1 LGFDVEPCPFA
12 LRAGLVPIATV
23 MRRLLTGYAQQF
35 NRRHHRHGQLFQNRY
50 KSILCEEDSYLLELV
65 RYIHLNPLRVGLA
78 KDLRQLRFYR
88 YSGHA
93 VLMGTLE
100 YNWQKK
106 DDVLRLFGE
115 TESQGRS
122 RYAPF
127 VAMGVNQGRRPE
139 LVGGGLLR
147 SIGGWSALKV
157 QLSQDM
163 RIKGDERI
171 LGSGDFV
178 ERVIR
183 GADEE
188 LEQKALL
195 KRQGF
200 DLEALLRKVADYYK
214 IDMDGL
220 KTGIKE
226 RSIVKARY
234 VLCYLAVRKLKMTAT
249 EVALK
254 LNITPSAVS
263 KAVIRGQ
270 SILRQAG
277 VEETLIK
284 C

>member
-1 LGFDVEPCPFA
+1 
-12 LRAGLVPIATV
+12 VPIATV

-50 KSILCEEDSYLLELV
+50 KSILCEEDPYLVELV
-65 RYIHLNPLRVGLA
+65 RYIHLNPIRVGLI
-78 KDLRQLRFYR
+78 KDLDELRFYR

-100 YNWQKK
+100 YDWQKK

-115 TESQGRS
+115 TEREGRN
-122 RYAPF
+122 RYASF
-127 VAMGVNQGRRPE
+127 VAMGLTQGWRPE

-147 SIGGWSALKV
+147 SIGGWSELKV
-157 QLSQDM
+157 QRFRDI

-178 ERVIR
+178 ERVLK
-183 GADEE
+183 GAEEE
-188 LEQKALL
+188 LEQRTLL

-200 DLEALLRKVADYYK
+200 DLEALLRSVADYYK
-214 IDMDGL
+214 IDMAFI

-226 RSIVKARY
+226 RRIAKARS
-234 VLCYLAVRKLKMTAT
+234 VVCYLAVRKLKMSAT

-263 KAVIRGQ
+263 KTIIRGP
-270 SILRQAG
+270 SIIRQTE
-277 VEETLIK
+277 VEETLTK
-284 C
+284 Y

>member
-263 KAVIRGQ
+263 KAVIRGH

>member
-1 LGFDVEPCPFA
+1 
-12 LRAGLVPIATV
+12 

-65 RYIHLNPLRVGLA
+65 RYIHLNPLRVGLV

-122 RYAPF
+122 RYASF

-263 KAVIRGQ
+263 KAVIRGH